1 MVSTTKHKK
10 MTYTEY
16 LEIEDNNRYEILEG
30 ELKMVPVPSTEHQSV
45 SRNLGFLI
53 WNFVKE
59 KGLGV
64 VFYAPTDVVLD
75 DDQVFQPDI
84 VFIKEEN
91 RNIID
96 KNAIKGIPNLIVEI
110 VSPSSTF
117 CDTVEK
123 KEIYRKCGVM
133 EYWLVFP
140 DEKVIEVFY
149 LEKGDYIEFCRSKKR
164 GVVQSKI
171 LMKLEIDSKEV
182 FETC

>member
-75 DDQVFQPDI
+75 DDLVFQPDI

-91 RNIID
+91 RNIIG

-110 VSPSSTF
+110 
-117 CDTVEK
+117 
-123 KEIYRKCGVM
+123 
-133 EYWLVFP
+133 
-140 DEKVIEVFY
+140 
-149 LEKGDYIEFCRSKKR
+149 
-164 GVVQSKI
+164 
-171 LMKLEIDSKEV
+171 DSKEV

>member
-1 MVSTTKHKK
+1 MVSTTEHKK
-10 MTYTEY
+10 MTYADY
-16 LEIEDNNRYEILEG
+16 LKIDDNNRYEILEG
-30 ELKMVPVPSTEHQSV
+30 ELKMVPAPSTQHQSV
-45 SRNLGFLI
+45 SRNLEFLI

-64 VFYAPTDVVLD
+64 VFYAPIDVVLD
-75 DDQVFQPDI
+75 DDLVLQPDI

-91 RNIID
+91 KDIID
-96 KNAIKGIPNLIVEI
+96 KNAIKGTPGLIVEI

-123 KEIYRKCGVM
+123 KEIYRKYGVM

-149 LEKGDYIEFCRSKKR
+149 LEKGEYIEFCRSKKT
-164 GVVQSKI
+164 GVVQSRI
-171 LMKLEIDSKEV
+171 LMGLKIDSKEI
-182 FETC
+182 FET